1 MATGDNAT
9 ILQTNKTNWE
19 GRSGAPATRRPRDF
33 MEGAAG
39 TAQFSGNAST
49 TVFNIPHTLVNDAGN
64 GIVPTYFDVN
74 GTDAVS
80 IAAKTVTA
88 TTANIVVTFSAAPA
102 SGTNNI
108 NLRWVALR

>member
-19 GRSGAPATRRPRDF
+19 GPSGAPATRRPRDF

-49 TVFNIPHTLVNDAGN
+49 TVFNIPH
-64 GIVPTYFDVN
+64 
-74 GTDAVS
+74 
-80 IAAKTVTA
+80 VTA
-88 TTANIVVTFSAAPA
+88 RKYDPVREETYRRMGIHTICPTTTIASLILSSITTA
-102 SGTNNI
+102 
-108 NLRWVALR
+108 